1 MELFWREHRLGLQL
15 ILSRDGGE
23 EVVGTIRRTPR
34 GYDAAA
40 QTFGYDPGRAE
51 KGMGSLEEA
60 RAFVESFRPWEQFVD
75 PSDQAVEPGVRSRED
90 AEAAAP
96 DVGEVQETLS
106 VPSGDVAD
114 EPNPPGEPAERG
126 SRTHRGWW
134 EFGKGD

>member
-1 MELFWREHRLGLQL
+1 MELYWREHRIGQQL

-60 RAFVESFRPWEQFVD
+60 RAFVESFRPWEQYVD

-96 DVGEVQETLS
+96 GAAQIEETLS
-106 VPSGDVAD
+106 APSEDAAD
-114 EPNPPGEPAERG
+114 EPEPPREPTERG
-126 SRTHRGWW
+126 SPTRRRWW
-134 EFGKGD
+134 EFWKSG